1 MLHTAA
7 QCYTQLHSVTHSCTH
22 SAMQSRTVARCC
34 TLRSKKL
41 QTQVKKQ
48 QQHVCWLAW
57 STIQQPLFSKLKC
70 TKDIIWELES
80 EACQTEIVVGAASRA
95 NWGWVDELNLSFVDT
110 FEGWCAKTFER
121 WCAKSVQ
128 QSKEGCACNT
138 HIAEALKLPSSLEQR
153 YSSCPTVLLFWVS
166 WQQVFVP
173 KSLLKPKR
181 KA

>member
-1 MLHTAA
+1 MLTHSCTVLHTAA
-7 QCYTQLHSVTHSCTH
+7 HTLQRKVAQLHDVAHS
-22 SAMQSRTVARCC
+22 C

-48 QQHVCWLAW
+48 QQQVCWLAW

-80 EACQTEIVVGAASRA
+80 EACQTEVAIVVGAASRA

-166 WQQVFVP
+166 WQQFFVP
-173 KSLLKPKR
+173 KSPLKPK
-181 KA
+181 A